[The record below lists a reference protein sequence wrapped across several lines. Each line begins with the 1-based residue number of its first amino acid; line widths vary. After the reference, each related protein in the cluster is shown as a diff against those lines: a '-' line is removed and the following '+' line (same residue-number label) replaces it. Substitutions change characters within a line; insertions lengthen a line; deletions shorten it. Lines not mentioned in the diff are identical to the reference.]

1 MESWAEGDDAE
12 ERDRGGISTCISAYA
27 STQWAST
34 PLVLKLVLE
43 NSALIDLVESRT
55 FCPTGYR
62 RSHANLLVMTNT
74 RAPRLY
80 LFLPLRVPFCVLP
93 RPLCRREWS
102 PRSSTRF
109 ESARRTPVHR
119 RHFASVRVVNGKRG
133 PPHWGNAGNQ
143 CLSTMEAR
151 DTSRLSFFSSQ
162 CDDCRC
168 HSHDWHWRRT
178 PTERGVDGG
187 AGDRNNV
194 ETTMA
199 DRRRG
204 ILSYDTDMI
213 LTIYTQSVH
222 NCDNRQSLHE
232 IFRRNLWTRGKAD
245 YTRPQ
250 WRIFYNRVFY
260 LLLKRVH
267 CIEFHDFL
275 LHGRAPGSLMYGC
288 TSCYIFQFNAI
299 QSRLKLNF
307 YWSKVR

>member
-43 NSALIDLVESRT
+43 NSALIDLVESRA

-62 RSHANLLVMTNT
+62 RSHANLLVMMNT

-162 CDDCRC
+162 CGDCRC

-213 LTIYTQSVH
+213 LTH
-222 NCDNRQSLHE
+222 NQFITATTVKVSMRFSEE
-232 IFRRNLWTRGKAD
+232 IFEPAAKRIILVRNEGSFIIAFFTCCWNEYR
-245 YTRPQ
+245 
-250 WRIFYNRVFY
+250 
-260 LLLKRVH
+260 